1 MKLHLTT
8 RQIVFAA
15 LMIAATL
22 VLEQLRIFHMPQGG
36 SVTLGG
42 MVPLILLAYLEGPIV
57 GAIGGCLYG
66 FLNMMQD
73 PFILHPGQV
82 LFDYPLPYMCMGIA
96 GLLPAHRIASTA
108 LAFVA
113 RFACHFISGVVF
125 FASYAPEGMNP
136 AVYSM
141 VFNATYL
148 VPDFIICFVILKLLP
163 IKRLPI
169 CKNKGVSPHT
179 KSRTF
184 LQSGILC
191 RNARNCTKILLRFII
206 HREIESITG
215 NRNKRET
222 RMPSV
227 SHAASIRSR

>member
-73 PFILHPGQV
+73 PFILHPVQV

-169 CKNKGVSPHT
+169 CKIRAFHHTQNPGLFYSPGFCAETQEIARRSFCVS
-179 KSRTF
+179 S
-184 LQSGILC
+184 
-191 RNARNCTKILLRFII
+191 FIE
-206 HREIESITG
+206 R
-215 NRNKRET
+215 
-222 RMPSV
+222 
-227 SHAASIRSR
+227 